1 MLQSLIRSLGITF
14 TVSAVV
20 AYFLTHFEI
29 LFLKTFLLT
38 TLIQF
43 LVWYVISYINE
54 TTANARNREIEADMY
69 KEFSKQFA
77 EVSCAFCNTKNNV
90 PIVITGTNDFECNNC
105 GKRTAVYVNLEVAQT
120 TTPVED
126 PTEKIIEKLTQDG
139 S

>member
-54 TTANARNREIEADMY
+54 QIIPSMGFQRVDCSPAGDL
-69 KEFSKQFA
+69 
-77 EVSCAFCNTKNNV
+77 
-90 PIVITGTNDFECNNC
+90 VIKF
-105 GKRTAVYVNLEVAQT
+105 
-120 TTPVED
+120 
-126 PTEKIIEKLTQDG
+126 KILFPEKLSKESIDTL
-139 S
+139 SNLLP